1 MVAKDA
7 LSSPAASGWQPPVQ
21 DPILQRPSLGDEIY
35 QRLVDDL
42 ISLRIPPG
50 ERLSIDGLARRFG
63 VSQTPTRAA
72 LIRLEA
78 EGLVVK
84 KQYSGWSVGPL
95 PTVEQ
100 FADIFELRSLI
111 EPTSAARAARHALP
125 EDLVE
130 LGTITEEMQALSAED
145 IGSHSARLVVLD
157 SRFHAAIAKACGNE
171 LIEETLGRLFK
182 QMHIFRLRY
191 HSDVAHA
198 VIEEHIDILAAI
210 SARDPA
216 RAEAAMR
223 GHIEAGRARIG
234 SHVRERD

>member
-7 LSSPAASGWQPPVQ
+7 SSNSAADWRNEARDQIP
-21 DPILQRPSLGDEIY
+21 LRPSLGDEIY
-35 QRLVDDL
+35 ERLVDDL

-95 PTVEQ
+95 PTLDQ
-100 FADIFELRSLI
+100 FEKIFELRSLI
-111 EPTSAARAARHALP
+111 EPASAARAARHASP
-125 EDLVE
+125 EALAE
-130 LGTITEEMQALSAED
+130 LGTIAEEMQKLIAED
-145 IGSHSARLVVLD
+145 IGDHRARLVVLD

-171 LIEETLGRLFK
+171 LIQDTLGRLFT

-198 VIEEHIDILAAI
+198 VIEEHLDILAAI
-210 SARDPA
+210 EAGDPA

-223 GHIEAGRARIG
+223 GHIEAGRERIET
-234 SHVRERD
+234 HVRQSG

>member
-1 MVAKDA
+1 MVARDA
-7 LSSPAASGWQPPVQ
+7 DSGTAAGWQTVAQ
-21 DPILQRPSLGDEIY
+21 DTIPQRPSLGDEIY

-111 EPTSAARAARHALP
+111 EPTSAARAARQASP
-125 EDLVE
+125 QDLAE
-130 LGTITEEMQALSAED
+130 LQAIAEEMRALASEEIAA
-145 IGSHSARLVVLD
+145 HSARLVVLD
-157 SRFHAAIAKACGNE
+157 SRFHAAIAKACGNAV
-171 LIEETLGRLFK
+171 IEETLGRLFK

-198 VIEEHIDILAAI
+198 VIDEHLDILGAI
-210 SARDPA
+210 EARDPA

-223 GHIEAGRARIG
+223 GHIEAGRERIE
-234 SHVRERD
+234 SHVRDKD